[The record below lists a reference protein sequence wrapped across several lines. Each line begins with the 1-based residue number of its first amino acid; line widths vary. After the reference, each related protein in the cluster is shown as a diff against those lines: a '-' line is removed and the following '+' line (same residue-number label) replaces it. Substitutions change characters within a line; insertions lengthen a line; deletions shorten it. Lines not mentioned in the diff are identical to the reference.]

1 MLASYARIETTLI
14 ILIGGGITGWC
25 AVYLGWWSL
34 APGLLTLALLAFYR
48 DPPRRVAV
56 GDGILLSP
64 ADGRIA
70 EITRDYEGEHG
81 PELRI
86 VIFLSVLSVHL
97 NRSPCD
103 AAVRDV
109 KYEPGEFLNA
119 LKPESTERNERNTL
133 TLDPDAPIPGPVV
146 VRQIAGALARRI
158 VCQAKPG
165 DRLKAGQRFGM
176 IKFGSRTELRVPENP
191 NWRVLVSVGDSVK
204 AGLSVLIRLE
214 TAQNST

>member
-1 MLASYARIETTLI
+1 MS
-14 ILIGGGITGWC
+14 
-25 AVYLGWWSL
+25 
-34 APGLLTLALLAFYR
+34 
-48 DPPRRVAV
+48 
-56 GDGILLSP
+56 
-64 ADGRIA
+64 
-70 EITRDYEGEHG
+70 
-81 PELRI
+81 
-86 VIFLSVLSVHL
+86 
-97 NRSPCD
+97 
-103 AAVRDV
+103 V

-119 LKPESTERNERNTL
+119 LKPDSTERNERNTL

-191 NWRVLVSVGDSVK
+191 NWRVLVSVGDSGK